1 MSESAA
7 TEPTA
12 QSQVAPARE
21 RVALGLLGALVGVL
35 AGAALSVVVWEMG
48 FIASITSFVLAAAAV
63 FLYGV
68 LAGSA
73 PRRGLVPLVLLIVLG
88 VVGTFFLLV
97 GWDAAAAY
105 DDLTEQFGPADLS
118 KREFVTSSITDTE
131 VLGAYAKD
139 MALFFGFALL
149 GIWTTLRGLFSRS

>member
-7 TEPTA
+7 ESTA
-12 QSQVAPARE
+12 QSPVAPARE
-21 RVALGLLGALVGVL
+21 RVGLGLLGALVGVL
-35 AGAALSVVVWEMG
+35 AGAALSVVVWELG

-73 PRRGLVPLVLLIVLG
+73 PRRGLIPLVLLIVLG
-88 VVGTFFLLV
+88 VVGTFFVLV

-105 DDLTEQFGPADLS
+105 DDLTAQFGPSEMS

-149 GIWTTLRGLFSRS
+149 GIWTTLRGLLTRS